1 MWRRGRRIS
10 SPPAAHNAELPAFDR
25 EDCSAH
31 GDRTRVATPRRVD
44 FRRGTRNAARLA
56 RHHECDAWSRMSCHI
71 VRTLFHDLLEQFIWN
86 SETRRIG
93 KRGGREWKD
102 RG

>member
-1 MWRRGRRIS
+1 MWRRGIRIS
-10 SPPAAHNAELPAFDR
+10 SPPAAHNAELPALDR

-56 RHHECDAWSRMSCHI
+56 RHHECDAWSRIRRHI
-71 VRTLFHDLLEQFIWN
+71 ARRFFQDWLEMFLSKGAWK
-86 SETRRIG
+86 TGRAL
-93 KRGGREWKD
+93 GGERV
-102 RG
+102 GQ